1 MRFLIAYATYSGNTK
16 EAAELIAD
24 FLEKAGHAVEFHWIG
39 GEPVPDVSEHDALI
53 LGSFTWAEGSVPE
66 EVKDFILDVGHKP
79 PNTFIFGTGDTQF
92 GGDALFCRAAVKLA
106 RFYESPLP
114 PLKIEQ
120 SPRGGQ
126 QEAVRVWTSQVAERA
141 GRESGILLN
150 ARSAQHRCTPERSHQ
165 S

>member
-1 MRFLIAYATYSGNTK
+1 MNILIAYATYSGNTK

-24 FLEKAGHAVEFHWIG
+24 CLEEAGHAVGFHWIG
-39 GEPVPDVSEHDALI
+39 GEPVPDVSGYDALI

-66 EVKDFILDVGHKP
+66 EVKDFILDVGYKP

-92 GGDALFCRAAVKLA
+92 GLFCRAAVKLA

-126 QEAVRVWTSQVAERA
+126 EEAVREWTHHVVERLVC
-141 GRESGILLN
+141 G
-150 ARSAQHRCTPERSHQ
+150 SAIAD
-165 S
+165 

>member
-1 MRFLIAYATYSGNTK
+1 MDVLIAYATYSGNTK

-24 FLEKAGHAVEFHWIG
+24 FIEEADHSVSFHWIG
-39 GEPVPDVSEHDALI
+39 GEPAPDVSAYDALI

-66 EVKDFILDVGHKP
+66 EVKDFILDVGYKP

-126 QEAVRVWTSQVAERA
+126 EGSVREWTFRVAEYL
-141 GRESGILLN
+141 ESQLS
-150 ARSAQHRCTPERSHQ
+150 ARSTGSLI
-165 S
+165 

>member
-24 FLEKAGHAVEFHWIG
+24 FLEKAGHAVGFHWIG
-39 GEPVPDVSEHDALI
+39 AERTPDIAHFDALI

-66 EVKDFILDVGHKP
+66 EVKDFILDVGYKP

-106 RFYESPLP
+106 RFYESPLQ

-126 QEAVRVWTSQVAERA
+126 EEAVRAWTSRVEERA
-141 GRESGILLN
+141 GAGI
-150 ARSAQHRCTPERSHQ
+150 RMSY
-165 S
+165 

>member
-1 MRFLIAYATYSGNTK
+1 MDVLIAYATYSGNTK

-24 FLEKAGHAVEFHWIG
+24 FIEEADHSVSFHWIG
-39 GEPVPDVSEHDALI
+39 GEPAPDVSAYDALI

-66 EVKDFILDVGHKP
+66 EVKDFILDVGYKP

-106 RFYESPLP
+106 RFYDSLLP
-114 PLKIEQ
+114 PLKVEQ

-126 QEAVRVWTSQVAERA
+126 EESVREWTSRVAECLD
-141 GRESGILLN
+141 GQLS
-150 ARSAQHRCTPERSHQ
+150 ARSTR
-165 S
+165 